1 MASDNH
7 EDSSGFKVS
16 DKRRFDEEGREREGA
31 DPAQDKDGGKNTSN
45 AFPPHEIDFPTFV
58 LSLATSAQVHLGV
71 IPNPAT
77 GKQDSDPVLAKQ
89 TIDIIGILEEKTRGN
104 LTEDEKKLLEHV
116 LYDLRIQ
123 YLQHKK

>member
-7 EDSSGFKVS
+7 EDGSGFKVS
-16 DKRRFDEEGREREGA
+16 DKRRFDDEGRKRVGGDSERNEDA
-31 DPAQDKDGGKNTSN
+31 GKNASS
-45 AFPPHEIDFPTFV
+45 AFPAHEIDFPTFV
-58 LSLATSAQVHLGV
+58 LSLATSAQVHLGM

-77 GKQDSDPVLAKQ
+77 GKQDSDPILAKQ

>member
-16 DKRRFDEEGREREGA
+16 DKRRFDEEGRERGEVESKRNEDA
-31 DPAQDKDGGKNTSN
+31 EKNPSSASPA
-45 AFPPHEIDFPTFV
+45 HEIDFSTFV
-58 LSLATSAQVHLGV
+58 LSLATSAQVHLGM

-104 LTEDEKKLLEHV
+104 LSEDEKKLIDHL